1 MVETI
6 ISSLNVR
13 DETMKPTYRFFVM
26 TFIVTGIAFSQPK
39 LSLGKPEV
47 DLGNMYGGEKKKGKI
62 ILKNIGNDTL
72 RIFSVQPQ
80 CGCTTV
86 KQPKGFLLPGQSDD
100 VELEFNSAGYR
111 GKVEKHVNINTN
123 DPISQFITVKLLVDV
138 KEILQ
143 PISGTNMLWMN
154 NITIGKPI
162 TKIVAVKNV
171 SGSPIAIQGDSVSSA
186 SISIKMEKKTLQPDD
201 TLNIQVTVLPNK
213 PGYSNEHFYII
224 TDHKI
229 QPFVEIRVTYMGIK
243 EN

>member
-6 ISSLNVR
+6 INSLNKR
-13 DETMKPTYRFFVM
+13 DEPMKLTYRFFVM

-39 LSLGKPEV
+39 LSLDKPEI
-47 DLGNMYGGEKKKGKI
+47 DLGKMYGGEKKKGKI
-62 ILKNIGNDTL
+62 VLKNIGNDTL
-72 RIFSVQPQ
+72 RISVQPT

-86 KQPKGFLLPGQSDD
+86 KQPKAFLLPGESD
-100 VELEFNSAGYR
+100 VAELEFNSAGYR
-111 GKVEKHVNINTN
+111 GKVEKHVSINTN
-123 DPISQFITVKLLVDV
+123 DPTSQFITVKLLADV
-138 KEILQ
+138 REILQ
-143 PISGTNMLWMN
+143 PISGSNMLWMKD
-154 NITIGKPI
+154 ITIGKPI
-162 TKIVAVKNV
+162 TQIMAVKNV

-201 TLNIQVTVLPNK
+201 TLNIQVTVVPNK

>member
-6 ISSLNVR
+6 ISSLNIR
-13 DETMKPTYRFFVM
+13 DETMKLTYRFFVM

-39 LSLGKPEV
+39 LSLDKPEV

-62 ILKNIGNDTL
+62 VLKNIGNDTL
-72 RIFSVQPQ
+72 RIISVQPT
-80 CGCTTV
+80 CGCTAV
-86 KQPKGFLLPGQSDD
+86 KQPKAFLLPGESD
-100 VELEFNSAGYR
+100 VAEFEFNSTGYR

-123 DPISQFITVKLLVDV
+123 DPTSQFITVKLLAEV

-143 PISGTNMLWMN
+143 PISGSNMLFMN

-162 TKIVAVKNV
+162 TQIMAVKNV

-186 SISIKMEKKTLQPDD
+186 SISINMEKKTLQPDD
-201 TLNIQVTVLPNK
+201 TLNIQVTVVPNK

-224 TDHKI
+224 TNHKI
-229 QPFVEIRVTYMGIK
+229 QPFVEIRVTYIGIK

>member
-6 ISSLNVR
+6 INSLNIR
-13 DETMKPTYRFFVM
+13 DETMKLTYRFFVL

-39 LSLGKPEV
+39 LSLDKPEV
-47 DLGNMYGGEKKKGKI
+47 DLGKMYGGEKKKGKI
-62 ILKNIGNDTL
+62 VLKNIGNDTL
-72 RIFSVQPQ
+72 RIFSVQPS

-111 GKVEKHVNINTN
+111 GKVEKHVSITTN
-123 DPISQFITVKLLVDV
+123 DPTSQFMTVKLLADV

-143 PISGTNMLWMN
+143 PISGSNMLWMN

-162 TKIVAVKNV
+162 TQIMAVKNV
-171 SGSPIAIQGDSVSSA
+171 SGSPLAIQGDSVSSA
-186 SISIKMEKKTLQPDD
+186 SISIQMEKKTLQPDD
-201 TLNIQVTVLPNK
+201 TLNIQVTVVPNK

-224 TDHKI
+224 TNHKI
-229 QPFVEIRVTYMGIK
+229 QPVVEIRVTYIGIK